1 MEVTPLGGGQD
12 IGKSCIVVTLGSKRI
27 MFDCGMH
34 MGYED
39 MRRFPDFKAIVT
51 SPDRLT
57 DAIDCVVITHF
68 HLDHIGALPYLTET
82 RGYQGP
88 VFMTHPTRAVGAS
101 QLEDYRHVMVDRMG
115 YLNFFSREDI
125 DACMDRVTVIGLE
138 ETVWVDDE
146 LRITPY
152 YAGHVLGAVIVHA
165 ECARAPPSCQVRAHR
180 LAAPAGAPAAR
191 SCTRATSTRRPTATS
206 ARRASAGWRP
216 TC

>member
-1 MEVTPLGGGQD
+1 MEVVPLGGGQD
-12 IGKSCIVVTLGSKRI
+12 IGKSCIVVTLGGKKI

-39 MRRFPDFKAIVT
+39 MRRFPDFKAIVS
-51 SPDRLT
+51 SPDQLT
-57 DAIDCVVITHF
+57 AAIDCVVITHF

-82 RGYQGP
+82 LGYQGP

-165 ECARAPPSCQVRAHR
+165 ECARVRRHSCRARALTGRAPWQV
-180 LAAPAGAPAAR
+180 
-191 SCTRATSTRRPTATS
+191 
-206 ARRASAGWRP
+206 
-216 TC
+216 